1 MSQYYKYSRDA
12 STRRS
17 DVTTVKDAIG
27 QLLKSYQLQTRFNE
41 TYLEAFWGK
50 MMGPMIA
57 SRTNRLYV
65 REGVLY
71 VEITSAPLRSELVNA
86 KQKMIQLIN
95 RDIGSEVINDIVFI

>member
-1 MSQYYKYSRDA
+1 MSQVYRFKRDTNYRKA
-12 STRRS
+12 
-17 DVTTVKDAIG
+17 DVTTVKDAIS
-27 QLLKSYQLQTRFNE
+27 QLLKSYQLQSRFNE

-71 VEITSAPLRSELVNA
+71 VEITSAPLRNELVNA

-95 RDIGSEVINDIVFI
+95 KDIGSEVIHDIVFI